1 MYIRI
6 CVGEASSFILILRL
20 IFATKYPKMNLRQR
34 LQVLLILLFTFFAF
48 ASYHPDTGSTAWM
61 QWGTVV
67 VILFFTFV
75 FDLAFTDDSN
85 FLFDPDA
92 DNWRRKTEAG
102 QY

>member
-1 MYIRI
+1 MHALLTIPFRYF
-6 CVGEASSFILILRL
+6 VFTTK
-20 IFATKYPKMNLRQR
+20 ATKMNTRQR
-34 LQVLLILLFTFFAF
+34 LQVFLLLFFSFIAF
-48 ASYHPDTGSTAWM
+48 ASYHPNTGSTAWM
-61 QWGTVV
+61 QWATVV
-67 VILFFTFV
+67 IVLFFTFV

>member
-1 MYIRI
+1 
-6 CVGEASSFILILRL
+6 
-20 IFATKYPKMNLRQR
+20 
-34 LQVLLILLFTFFAF
+34 
-48 ASYHPDTGSTAWM
+48 M
-61 QWGTVV
+61 QWATVV
-67 VILFFTFV
+67 IVLFFTFV